1 MNARIDEV
9 FGDGASALRSRRDF
23 LKTTLTAAG
32 LVIAFSIPGVGRFAL
47 AQGGAKPAPLP
58 APNAFLKIAS
68 DNSVTVLLSHSEM
81 GQGIWTTLPMLI
93 AEELGCDWS
102 KIKVE
107 HAPAAPTYVHTVFG
121 IQMTGGSSTTW
132 SEFDRYRQAG
142 ALARE
147 LLIQAAASQWKV
159 ATSDCHVA
167 DGLVSCGTHR
177 ATYGELATA
186 AAALTPSTEI
196 KLKDRRDWTLIGK
209 PTKRLDTPEKITGRA
224 KFGMDVQFDGLLTAV
239 IARAPVFGAKV
250 KSFDAAPAQAIK
262 GVRQVVQVPSGIAVL
277 ADNYWAAKTGRDALK
292 IDWDLGTNVGL
303 DSDKMRSEYRALAKT
318 AGSKAS
324 AKGDANATL
333 SKAAKKIEAE
343 YEVPYLAH
351 ATMEPLNCTVKLG
364 ENSCEIWTGTQF
376 QTGDQGAAAHI
387 LGLKPEQVTIH
398 TMFLGGG
405 FGRRANPA
413 SDFVG
418 EAVEVA
424 KAAKVPVKVVWTRE
438 DDTRGGYYRPMWLHN
453 IRAALDDKGAILGW
467 HNVIVGQSIIAGTPF
482 AAMMVKDGV
491 DATSVEGA
499 ADSPYLKN
507 VADYLVELHSPSP
520 GIPVL
525 WWRSVGNTHT
535 AFVVESFIDELAHGA
550 KQDPLVFRRAVL
562 EKAGAK
568 RHLAVLNEAAE
579 KFGWD
584 KPLAKGR
591 ARGIAV
597 HESFGSYVAQVAEVS
612 IENGKIRV
620 HRVVAAIDC
629 GIFVNPET
637 IRAQIEGGIVYGL
650 SAALHGEI
658 TFKDGRVVQ
667 SNFHDYPVVRM
678 NEMPVVEVHIVD
690 SGEKSGGVGEPG
702 LPPIA
707 PAVANALFAL
717 NGQRL
722 RKLPLRLA

>member
-1 MNARIDEV
+1 MNARIDDVPGEH
-9 FGDGASALRSRRDF
+9 AQAPRSRRDF

-32 LVIAFSIPGVGRFAL
+32 LVIAFSIPGVGRFAR

-58 APNAFLKIAS
+58 AANAFLKIGS

-81 GQGIWTTLPMLI
+81 GQGIWTALPMLI
-93 AEELGCDWS
+93 AEELACDWS
-102 KIKVE
+102 RVKVE
-107 HAPAAPTYVHTVFG
+107 HAPTAPQYAHTVYG
-121 IQMTGGSSTTW
+121 MQMTGGSSTTW
-132 SEFDRYRQAG
+132 SEFDRYRQVG

-147 LLIQAAASQWKV
+147 LLIQAAAAQWKV
-159 ATSDCHVA
+159 AVSDCHVA
-167 DGLVSCGTHR
+167 DGVITSGAHR
-177 ATYGELATA
+177 ASYGELAAA
-186 AAALTPSTEI
+186 AAALTPPSEV
-196 KLKDRRDWTLIGK
+196 KLKPRKDWTLIGK

-239 IARAPVFGAKV
+239 LARAPVFGGKV
-250 KSFDAAPAQAIK
+250 KSFDATAAKAVK
-262 GVRQVVQVPSGIAVL
+262 GVHEVVQVPSGIAVL

-292 IDWDLGTNVGL
+292 VDWDLGANAGL
-303 DSDKMRSEYRALAKT
+303 DTLKMRAEYRQLAKT

-324 AKGDANATL
+324 AKGDVQAALVN
-333 SKAAKKIEAE
+333 AAKKVEAE
-343 YEVPYLAH
+343 YELPYLAH

-376 QTGDQGAAAHI
+376 QTGDQGAAAHV

-413 SDFVG
+413 SDFVV

-424 KAAKVPVKVVWTRE
+424 KAAKKPVKVVWTRE
-438 DDTRGGYYRPMWLHN
+438 DDMRGGYYRPMWLHH

-467 HNVIVGQSIIAGTPF
+467 HDVIVGQSIIAGTPF
-482 AAMMVKDGV
+482 AAVMIKDGI

-535 AFVVESFIDELAHGA
+535 AFVVESFIDELAHAA
-550 KQDPLVFRRAVL
+550 KQDPLAFRRAL
-562 EKAGAK
+562 LQKAGAK

-584 KPLAKGR
+584 KPLAKGH
-591 ARGIAV
+591 ARGVAV

-612 IENGKIRV
+612 VEKGKIRV

-637 IRAQIEGGIVYGL
+637 IRAQLEGGIVYGL

-658 TFKDGRVVQ
+658 TFKDGHVVQ
-667 SNFHDYPVVRM
+667 SNFHDYPVLRM
-678 NEMPVVEVHIVD
+678 NEMPKIEVHIVD

-702 LPPIA
+702 TPPIA

-717 NGQRL
+717 NGKRL
-722 RKLPLRLA
+722 RTLPFKLV